1 MKNLTTFEIQKTAIE
16 ALSFTDFTVYER
28 YAIIVLINS
37 LGKDLETDTTD
48 LQLSKKVGCS
58 DRAIRNMFH
67 DGLIGK
73 IFETERV
80 KHKTTFYK
88 LKPFS
93 LLLLISETLKDSK
106 DKNIIEIIK
115 SFKEGTLT
123 INGNALNYYQ
133 NDLFFEE
140 VELVN
145 EKEETAPAKQEE
157 VKQEVKKLTKEEKK
171 VLTEKLKKFYD
182 ANPSFKQEN
191 TTYFISSV
199 KICETLILSGFT
211 FEQIQEETLRNG
223 KSFAYSKA
231 VLTSNNNKVETK
243 KQNEVVKINNNIFE
257 DIF

>member
-1 MKNLTTFEIQKTAIE
+1 MNITTFELVKIATISTIEIEDDHTTFSIFQNLIILLDQELKTNICNERLAKIVKKEKTAIIRAKRKE
-16 ALSFTDFTVYER
+16 STLLSRFFEFESIKNR
-28 YAIIVLINS
+28 I
-37 LGKDLETDTTD
+37 TTY
-48 LQLSKKVGCS
+48 
-58 DRAIRNMFH
+58 
-67 DGLIGK
+67 
-73 IFETERV
+73 
-80 KHKTTFYK
+80 TF
-88 LKPFS
+88 KPFS
-93 LLLLISETLKDSK
+93 FLLFISNIKQE
-106 DKNIIEIIK
+106 DKRVLEIIK

-123 INGNALNYYQ
+123 INGNPLNYYQ

-157 VKQEVKKLTKEEKK
+157 IKQEVKKLSKEEKK
-171 VLTEKLKKFYD
+171 ALTEKLKKFYD